1 MTRQRTPEDARFWL
15 READE
20 RLTHAG
26 RYVAD
31 ENPKILCEQAAY
43 AAEFAIKGV
52 IVARGVSFSF
62 THDVRALLE
71 EAREAGERIPPELE
85 RAKQLSAFG
94 GAGRY
99 EFDGDP
105 GAARVSKNDYDDAL
119 EAAAATVRW
128 ARERIEQLLQGRED
142 PTSGGAEG

>member
-52 IVARGVSFSF
+52 IVARGVNFRF
-62 THDVRALLE
+62 THDIRALLE

-85 RAKQLSAFG
+85 RAKQLTAYG

-105 GAARVSKNDYDDAL
+105 DAARVSKNDYDDAL
-119 EAAAATVRW
+119 DAATATVRW
-128 ARERIEQLLQGRED
+128 AHERVERLLRKRD
-142 PTSGGAEG
+142 RPTGGAEG